1 MTTGEAMQS
10 ARSEVSI
17 DNDRVRVT
25 TWTLARDER
34 TGRHRHEL
42 DYVVVPLTAGQL
54 AMTSAGTATS
64 SELTHGGCYFRDA
77 GVEHD
82 VSNPRAQTV
91 AFVEIEIKRPA
102 LA

>member
-1 MTTGEAMQS
+1 MQS
-10 ARSEVSI
+10 ARSDVSI

-25 TWTLARDER
+25 TWTLGEEER

-54 AMTSAGTATS
+54 AMTSAGTTTT
-64 SELTHGGCYFRDA
+64 SELTHGGCYFRAA

-82 VSNPRAQTV
+82 VSNPGTEPV
-91 AFVEIEIKRPA
+91 VFVEIEIKCPA
-102 LA
+102 PA